1 MQFQNRYHRHTD
13 LGVVLIALMRRTEA
27 LTLLTASTPF
37 AYPQVIPRGF
47 AYFRVAA
54 VLVCAGQEDFCA
66 EFDSRQLH
74 RKGRRDAALF
84 PWIARARLISR
95 HDTVVALVARPH
107 GLTTNRPGIT

>member
-47 AYFRVAA
+47 A
-54 VLVCAGQEDFCA
+54 CA
-66 EFDSRQLH
+66 
-74 RKGRRDAALF
+74 
-84 PWIARARLISR
+84 
-95 HDTVVALVARPH
+95 
-107 GLTTNRPGIT
+107 